1 MDLLLPRT
9 LNYLSPV
16 IFDRSRKFIRLELV
30 DPLGSIKE
38 YQEFFSALSEPDF
51 WSNPK
56 QAKVLP

>member
-38 YQEFFSALSEPDF
+38 YQEFFSGSA
-51 WSNPK
+51 
-56 QAKVLP
+56 VH